1 MEEIYMRIVNGHPVM
16 LQAHR
21 GVSTDCPENTMAAF
35 KASVEQG
42 YDVIE
47 LDPKFTKDNQ
57 CVVLHDRT
65 LKRTGRN
72 AAGEAIDLAIKE
84 ITLEEARKFEY
95 GSWFAPEFKGEQIP
109 LLADVLAFAKENNIP
124 LKIDN
129 VIESFTPEQTEILF
143 DIIEKADLGALAGFT
158 ALNPE
163 YLAAVAKRFPECVIH
178 YDGPTDEE
186 ALKKV
191 CDLTAGHPLIVWL
204 PYSNRLT
211 SWCKT
216 PPVSVERAQMIRNV
230 GAKIG
235 VWIIE
240 DEADLIDACARFAPD
255 VIETTGSIKPD

>member
-1 MEEIYMRIVNGHPVM
+1 MRIVNGHPVM

-47 LDPKFTKDNQ
+47 LDPKFTIDNV

-72 AAGEAIDLAIKE
+72 AAGEAEELAIKE

-109 LLADVLAFAKENNIP
+109 LLADVLDFAKANNIP

-143 DIIEKADLGALAGFT
+143 DIVEKADLGALAGFT

-204 PYSNRLT
+204 PYPNKLT

-216 PPVSVERAQMIRNV
+216 PPVSVERAQMIRDV

-240 DEADLIDACARFAPD
+240 DEADLVDACARFAPD
-255 VIETTGSIKPD
+255 VIETTGSIKPDSVR